1 MGNSLSNNSSINNV
15 YEPNNTQLIEDTQ
28 QTLIEAVDQIA
39 TGYILKQNMIDI
51 MRFTDKDYR
60 QNLILLTSHILK
72 SKLSSVDLG
81 ILKERVLEGTSA
93 YKQKNMSKSTNI
105 SLNADNSSAD
115 NSSADNSSADNVN
128 TNNIEDTSYENENNN
143 TYSKNMDDNLVYIS
157 NKEQMLK
164 YSIETDREKKKAIVV
179 ISKFY
184 VKIMILFSAIVSVVD
199 PQYVYETEDNEK
211 KYFYLKD
218 YDNIKMMGRT
228 NKTLRLFSL
237 DNPMNL
243 VKRRLLIL
251 KNKMDHETNNGETSE
266 SMVVIN
272 PGEKIC
278 KMNLSEEN
286 GSRSP
291 LTSEIGIKELD
302 MLYYDVFDEETNTW
316 SKRSKEM
323 DELYK
328 KDVLTFFQIF
338 SGKKDKPANIQTF
351 EDIELLD
358 FHNLKRCKNG
368 DFFEDL
374 LVSKNDVLFRKY
386 LTKIEEIQE
395 ITKTQKRKLLFILKS
410 IFHERPKGEGEEQ
423 FKINPELKMKHLE
436 EKQRQIKECILK
448 IYTLCEQKFIEAL
461 IIYERMYDNQHGAV
475 VENRLNDVNENWS
488 SNSIEQ
494 LKQMELNRQDLRN
507 MKDNENSQT
516 VLNNALLQESKIPIY
531 PKKVTPLVKPEPPSE
546 PNTNS
551 SENNPNPD
559 SSDDVTNNQVS
570 TTTTTDSLNIEGS
583 TSSGRAYYNLEN
595 SLHGAEAS
603 TPQRV
608 DTQFTQE
615 SESPSVMTSAAYP
628 PGPSAPLV
636 ETPIMT
642 PAQLMQTP
650 VTPSAPLVQTPVMQ
664 TPSQSLLTPSAPP
677 QPIQS
682 PASLTPPSLT
692 PSAFAPSPLPS
703 PASPTPSAPPQ
714 PIQSPASP
722 TPSAPPQ
729 PIQPPAPLTPPAFAQ
744 GQQENTEVT
753 GQEGEV
759 NKTPQSESTGG
770 TNA

>member
-105 SLNADNSSAD
+105 SLNADN
-115 NSSADNSSADNVN
+115 VN

-143 TYSKNMDDNLVYIS
+143 KYSNNMDNELVYIS

-164 YSIETDREKKKAIVV
+164 YSIETAREKKKAVVV

-184 VKIMILFSAIVSVVD
+184 IKIMILFSAIVSVVD

-218 YDNIKMMGRT
+218 YDNIKMMGST

-251 KNKMDHETNNGETSE
+251 KNKMEHETNDGETSE

-278 KMNLSEEN
+278 KMNLSEDN
-286 GSRSP
+286 VSRTS

-302 MLYYDVFDEETNTW
+302 ALYLDVFDEETNTW

-507 MKDNENSQT
+507 MKDNQNNQT
-516 VLNNALLQESKIPIY
+516 VLNNVLLQESRIPIY
-531 PKKVTPLVKPEPPSE
+531 PKKVTPVVKPASPSE
-546 PNTNS
+546 PNTNT
-551 SENNPNPD
+551 SENNPD
-559 SSDDVTNNQVS
+559 SSDDVTSNQVS
-570 TTTTTDSLNIEGS
+570 TTTFDKTNIDSLNTEGS
-583 TSSGRAYYNLEN
+583 TSSGRADYNLEN

-615 SESPSVMTSAAYP
+615 TASPSVMTSAAYP

-642 PAQLMQTP
+642 SAQLMQTP
-650 VTPSAPLVQTPVMQ
+650 VMPSSPLVQTPVMQ

-682 PASLTPPSLT
+682 PASLTPSPLT

-703 PASPTPSAPPQ
+703 PAPLTPSAPPQ
-714 PIQSPASP
+714 PIQSPASLTP
-722 TPSAPPQ
+722 SPLTPSAFAPSPL
-729 PIQPPAPLTPPAFAQ
+729 PSPAPLTPPAFAQ
-744 GQQENTEVT
+744 EQQENTEVT

-759 NKTPQSESTGG
+759 NKTQQSENTGG